1 MSSRPQGSDA
11 LVALGCL
18 VASLALLVAL
28 PALGSSAA
36 TGDRRWWAA
45 SGVAL
50 AQAITLAWHTR
61 LPTVMS
67 LVVTAL
73 PVPLALA
80 APGEAVSATTVAT
93 LAAGYLAGTRLPR
106 TRLRPV
112 VIGMI
117 ALVALSTAINLLHS
131 GQTGGTGAVLAG
143 LSQGLIVI
151 GVPLLIA
158 LVVVGRRETRAAH
171 AREIAALTSAQEAR
185 TAEAIARERTALAR
199 DLHDVAAHH
208 MSGIAMAASAV
219 QRQVD
224 TDPAAARASA
234 ADIRAQSTSVL
245 ADLRRMVGVLRD
257 DSSAPTEDR
266 SLLSVPTL
274 VDARPGAT
282 LRTVGTTDDVG
293 PLAQLV
299 GYRMVQESLANA
311 ALHAPGAACEVVLDG
326 QDPDRV
332 VLEVRNG
339 ASVAVGS
346 EDRRSADA
354 ERSGFGLVGMRERA
368 ELVGGEL
375 HYGPT
380 ADGGWLVR
388 LMLPRD
394 GKERTS

>member
-36 TGDRRWWAA
+36 TGNGRWWAA
-45 SGVAL
+45 AGVAL

-67 LVVTAL
+67 VLVAAL

-93 LAAGYLAGTRLPR
+93 LVAGYLAGTRLPR
-106 TRLRPV
+106 TRLRPI
-112 VIGMI
+112 VITM
-117 ALVALSTAINLLHS
+117 ALLVALSTAINLFRS
-131 GQTGGTGAVLAG
+131 GQTGGTGAVPAG

-171 AREIAALTSAQEAR
+171 AREISALTSAQEAR

-234 ADIRAQSTSVL
+234 ADIREQSTSVL
-245 ADLRRMVGVLRD
+245 ADLRRMVGLLRD

-266 SLLSVPTL
+266 SLASVPTL

-282 LRTVGTTDDVG
+282 LRTVGTTDGVG

-299 GYRMVQESLANA
+299 GYRMVQESLANV

-326 QDPDRV
+326 QDPDRM
-332 VLEVRNG
+332 VLSVRNDPP
-339 ASVAVGS
+339 VAVSS
-346 EDRRSADA
+346 ENG
-354 ERSGFGLVGMRERA
+354 SGFGLVGMRERA
-368 ELVGGEL
+368 ELVGGGL
-375 HYGPT
+375 DHGPT
-380 ADGGWLVR
+380 PQGGWLVR
-388 LMLPRD
+388 LTLPRD